1 MKVKSVH
8 KVTEGYDASMRP
20 MSEIAIGTAAF
31 IAITVFAACGSD
43 GASSA
48 GTGGIGGVDGTG
60 GNGGEPESN
69 ATINEAVMRDTATA
83 ALSAAQITVAGDGE
97 AGAFELLDVG
107 TSAVELLTPE
117 ESERTTLAST
127 ESFERLKQGEGCE
140 CTENS
145 CTFNNCDRGTGLLL
159 SGSISWTDTTLDCD
173 YSVAGNSAGA
183 TYSFSVFCDLDY
195 TDTSLD
201 GQLNTRGS
209 VELAASGQV
218 STWDTQMTFNNV
230 TYTGGQ
236 PTGGSIDVSAS
247 VMVGGETF
255 TANLSVEF

>member
-1 MKVKSVH
+1 
-8 KVTEGYDASMRP
+8 MRP
-20 MSEIAIGTAAF
+20 MREIAIGTAAF
-31 IAITVFAACGSD
+31 IAIAVFAACGSD

-48 GTGGIGGVDGTG
+48 GTGGIGGVDGMG
-60 GNGGEPESN
+60 GTGGEPESN

-117 ESERTTLAST
+117 EGEKTTLAST

-145 CTFNNCDRGTGLLL
+145 CSFDGCDSGT
-159 SGSISWTDTTLDCD
+159 
-173 YSVAGNSAGA
+173 
-183 TYSFSVFCDLDY
+183 
-195 TDTSLD
+195 
-201 GQLNTRGS
+201 GQLNTSGS
-209 VELAASGQV
+209 VALAASAQV
-218 STWDTQMTFNNV
+218 STWDTQMTFNKV
-230 TYTGGQ
+230 TYTGGR

-255 TANLSVEF
+255 TTNSSVAF